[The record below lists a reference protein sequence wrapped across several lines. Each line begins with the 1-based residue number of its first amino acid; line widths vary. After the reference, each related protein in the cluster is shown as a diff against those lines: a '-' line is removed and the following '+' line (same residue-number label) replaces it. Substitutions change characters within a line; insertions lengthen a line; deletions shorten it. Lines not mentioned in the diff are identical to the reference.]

1 MTRSKDGFPVFSVLY
16 NLIAIPYNFLIGFV
30 VGVAAPI
37 AAIAGIVAGIRL
49 LTNKV
54 PFLNQIGDAD
64 GDTMLTLK
72 LVPVDQALDLYTEEK
87 DRLFDELSDF
97 QAEIKAIIN
106 EARAQGAAE
115 VVVEIPV
122 DTGDES

>member
-1 MTRSKDGFPVFSVLY
+1 MTRSKGGFPAFSILY
-16 NLIAIPYNFLIGFV
+16 NLIAIPYNFLIGFI

-54 PFLNQIGDAD
+54 PFLNQVGDAD

-106 EARAQGAAE
+106 EARAQGAEE

-122 DTGDES
+122 TAGDES